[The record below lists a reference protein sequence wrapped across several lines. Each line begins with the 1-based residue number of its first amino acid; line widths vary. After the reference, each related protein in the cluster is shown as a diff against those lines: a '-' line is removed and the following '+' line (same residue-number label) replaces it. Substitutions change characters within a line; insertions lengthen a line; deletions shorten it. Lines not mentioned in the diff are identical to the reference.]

1 MLQIPQAG
9 ILIKYKVEHAMGDK
23 NVLVQAGAGTGKTYS
38 MVSRIAYLCMS
49 RKRFVSNLV
58 DEIAMVTFTNEA
70 ADNMKLRLKQYFMNC
85 YILTKNKKV
94 LHEIEAVDLMQ
105 ISTIHKFAK
114 ARFAKQC
121 YGIWTGCGFCNF
133 LK

>member
-1 MLQIPQAG
+1 M
-9 ILIKYKVEHAMGDK
+9 ILEDVANATSWNFEQYKVEHAMGGK

-49 RKRFVSNLV
+49 RKRFVNNLV

-85 YILTKNKKV
+85 YILTKTKK
-94 LHEIEAVDLMQ
+94 
-105 ISTIHKFAK
+105 
-114 ARFAKQC
+114 C
-121 YGIWTGCGFCNF
+121 YM
-133 LK
+133 K